1 MVQPLSPA
9 PSTPSW
15 RVRVRVRARARA
27 RVRIRPRARVSVRVR
42 ARVGARD
49 RVRVRA
55 WVRAW
60 VRVSTNYLEADLSE
74 VVRVARERPQPTLCR
89 CPAGEGP

>member
-1 MVQPLSPA
+1 MRFDL
-9 PSTPSW
+9 
-15 RVRVRVRARARA
+15 RVKIRVRARARA
-27 RVRIRPRARVSVRVR
+27 R

-49 RVRVRA
+49 RVRVRV
-55 WVRAW
+55 WVRG
-60 VRVSTNYLEADLSE
+60 RVNTNYLEADLSE